1 MIGFKDLITAGS
13 FKNPVEEFVRPD
25 EFLFLTCA
33 DPQNFLYNSLDPLPA
48 ILPLFCN
55 STTATLAPFKLS
67 PTWPTCSAPTYCDV
81 AGESCTCRVSCVEL
95 ETMVHLKVMTL

>member
-1 MIGFKDLITAGS
+1 MIDFQDLITAGS

-67 PTWPTCSAPTYCDV
+67 ATWPTCSAPTYCDV
-81 AGESCTCRVSCVEL
+81 AGESCTHSTCHGHVLCDCASR
-95 ETMVHLKVMTL
+95 

>member
-1 MIGFKDLITAGS
+1 MIDFQDLITAGS

-81 AGESCTCRVSCVEL
+81 AGESSTHSTCHVLCDCASR
-95 ETMVHLKVMTL
+95 